1 MEIFLKII
9 ITLVVIIVSLKILL
23 WTWTSQI
30 DPKATLQ
37 KYFYNK
43 PKIADIVVTR
53 DTNKIYQ
60 NGNSVGDVIGSVQ
73 TKNEPVIFAE
83 IINTSSLDYNKP
95 FEYQRVKLKIV
106 KIGEMIGLQSDGRS
120 TKQSVIKDVVCE
132 KIEK

>member
-1 MEIFLKII
+1 MEIFIKII

-37 KYFYNK
+37 KYFNNK

-53 DTNKIYQ
+53 DPNKIYQ
-60 NGNSVGDVIGSVQ
+60 NRSSVGDVTGSVQ
-73 TKNEPVIFAE
+73 TKDEQVIFAE
-83 IINTSSLDYNKP
+83 ITNTSSLKYNEP

-106 KIGEMIGLQSDGRS
+106 KVGEMIGLQSDGRT

-132 KIEK
+132 KIKD